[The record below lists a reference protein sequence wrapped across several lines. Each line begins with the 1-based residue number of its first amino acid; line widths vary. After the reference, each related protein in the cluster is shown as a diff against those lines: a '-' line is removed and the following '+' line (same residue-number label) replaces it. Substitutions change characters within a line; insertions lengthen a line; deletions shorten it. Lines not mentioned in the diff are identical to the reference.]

1 VAPAGDAPARYFEGH
16 FTKRFAKK
24 TGSDMTAAKCNRTS
38 EEAHFLKECEME
50 LARGASHIASML
62 HAETIH
68 AAVKETAL
76 LFETS
81 HGRDDLNQFLL
92 ELARK
97 LEQRGKP
104 EAVAVLQ
111 DFIKGGR
118 SREIEEL
125 EAIPSFIRQSP
136 AQKPQGARS
145 QNGKASATADVARK
159 NSGGHN

>member
-1 VAPAGDAPARYFEGH
+1 MSPDTCLVGVAPAGVRLRGILKATLRSVCQ
-16 FTKRFAKK
+16 KS
-24 TGSDMTAAKCNRTS
+24 GSDMTAAKCNSTS
-38 EEAHFLKECEME
+38 EEAHFLEGCEME

-62 HAETIH
+62 HAESIH

-111 DFIKGGR
+111 DFLKCGR
-118 SREIEEL
+118 SR
-125 EAIPSFIRQSP
+125 
-136 AQKPQGARS
+136 
-145 QNGKASATADVARK
+145 
-159 NSGGHN
+159 